1 MSAAVALLIDFGNA
15 YTKLRAVDLA
25 DGRLLA
31 ASQAP
36 STVDTDVTRGYAEAF
51 MDLRRRLR
59 ESPRIRYRLACS
71 SAAGGLRLVAVGLAR
86 ELTAEAAR
94 RAALG
99 AGARLIDTFAYELT
113 AADADRIDRLE
124 PDIILLAGGTDGGI
138 SEVIVSNAR
147 MLANLPIRCPVV
159 VAGNRTAAAAIH
171 DVFTAAGKPVAI
183 AENVMPSYGVLNIE
197 PARDEIRRIFIN
209 RIGHTKGIDRAAG
222 MFDLVLMPTPAA
234 VLEGARLL
242 ADGDGWRPGVGTLLA
257 VDVGGTTTDV
267 HSICSGTSTLGSVSA
282 DPLPEPR
289 AKRTVEGDLGMRRNA
304 LSLVEAEGLDA
315 LASAAGLPASRVKS
329 IVRAVHGCAARLP
342 GDSDERKVDRAL
354 ARAAVRIAVGRHT
367 GTVEAVP
374 TANGSVVVQRG
385 KDLSDVGVVVGT
397 GGALAASEKP
407 EEILETAVADSGD
420 PFSLKPGKPRL
431 LLDRNHVLFACG
443 LLAAADPEAALTLA
457 LAHIRPIAPEQE
469 HGIPAAQS
477 PRATRPVADCEA
489 HSYWHCPMTAPA
501 HPK

>member
-1 MSAAVALLIDFGNA
+1 MSAAVALLIDFGSA
-15 YTKLRAVDLA
+15 YTKLRAVDLV

-31 ASQAP
+31 SSRAP
-36 STVDTDVTRGYAEAF
+36 STVDTDVTRGYAEAL
-51 MDLRRRLR
+51 MDLRRRLN
-59 ESPRIRYRLACS
+59 ETPRFRYRLACS
-71 SAAGGLRLVAVGLAR
+71 SAAGGLRLVAVGLVR

-99 AGARLIDTFAYELT
+99 AGAKLIDTFAYELT

-124 PDIILLAGGTDGGI
+124 PDIILLAGGTDGGN
-138 SEVIVSNAR
+138 SQVIVSNAR
-147 MLANLPIRCPVV
+147 ILANLPIRCPVV
-159 VAGNRTAAAAIH
+159 VAGNRSAAAAIH

-183 AENVMPSYGVLNIE
+183 SENVMPSYGVLNIE

-209 RIGHTKGIDRAAG
+209 RIVHAKGIDRAAG

-242 ADGDGWRPGVGTLLA
+242 ADGDGRRPGVGTLLA

-267 HSICSGTSTLGSVSA
+267 HSICSGASTIGSVSA

-289 AKRTVEGDLGMRRNA
+289 AMRTVEGDLGVRQNA
-304 LSLVEAEGLDA
+304 LSVVEAEGLEA
-315 LASAAGLPASRVKS
+315 LASAAGLPARRVKS
-329 IVRAVHGCAARLP
+329 IVRTVHGCAARLP
-342 GDSDERKVDRAL
+342 ADRDEQKIDRAL
-354 ARAAVRIAVGRHT
+354 ARAAVRIAVARHT

-374 TANGSVVVQRG
+374 TARGPVVVQRG

-397 GGALAASEKP
+397 GGALAASEEP
-407 EEILETAVADSGD
+407 DEILEMAVADSRD

-443 LLAAADPEAALTLA
+443 LLAAVDPEAALTLA
-457 LAHIRPIAPEQE
+457 LAHIRPIARE
-469 HGIPAAQS
+469 HELGIPAIQDRCTS
-477 PRATRPVADCEA
+477 RPLADCEA
-489 HSYWHCPMTAPA
+489 HT
-501 HPK
+501 